1 VKTRVSNPAV
11 PLEGEGRQLLSDLFH
26 QLSQPLTTLCCALE
40 LASLRTRTAE
50 QYSQVVIRALAQAE
64 KVSWL
69 ATAIRELFDAGNPG
83 ENPEALELSGAVE
96 QTVADLL
103 AVAETAGIQ
112 IRYQPAREYWVCF
125 DPLRLR
131 QGLFHLLGSLAGCG
145 QPGSIMKIEMSQ
157 GRDEVEL
164 RLSLLGNGFAESSD
178 LLKTEI
184 EHPPEKLIRRL
195 GMGIARAVFEAGG
208 GSFTAEAGAEAGNV
222 EVKLPAAR

>member
-1 VKTRVSNPAV
+1 VKTKVSNPAV
-11 PLEGEGRQLLSDLFH
+11 PLEEEGRQLLSDLFH

-40 LASLRTRTAE
+40 LASLQTRTAE

-83 ENPEALELSGAVE
+83 ENPEAVALSRAVE

-103 AVAETAGIQ
+103 PVAESAGIQ
-112 IRYQPAREYWVCF
+112 IRYQPAPEYWVCF

-131 QGLFHLLGSLAGCG
+131 QGLFHLLGSLVGCS
-145 QPGSIMKIEMSQ
+145 QPGSIMKIELSQ

-164 RLSLLGNGFAESSD
+164 KLCLSGYGFGETSD
-178 LLKTEI
+178 LLKPDT

-208 GSFTAEAGAEAGNV
+208 GSFNVERGAEGRNV
-222 EVKLPAAR
+222 EVKLRAAR